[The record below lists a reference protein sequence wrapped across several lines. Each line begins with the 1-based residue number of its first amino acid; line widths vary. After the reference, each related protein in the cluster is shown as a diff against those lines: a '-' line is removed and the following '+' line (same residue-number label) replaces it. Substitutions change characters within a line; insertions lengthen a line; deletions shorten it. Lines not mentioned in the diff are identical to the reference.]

1 MERQNNKHL
10 YMLFCVLCIVLCITS
25 PQTNFGDFWFLNFNP
40 PAPPAF
46 SAGHISP
53 NASVLERI
61 AFGGKCRTLQC
72 IAVPCLAVT
81 WVLAKTDDHH
91 RNPNS
96 NDRDHLVRV
105 KILAV
110 WDYFSPQTHSSWP
123 ARAGSAVIDPAIRDY
138 FALNGL
144 DTDMSAL

>member
-1 MERQNNKHL
+1 MSRGYLGAE
-10 YMLFCVLCIVLCITS
+10 
-25 PQTNFGDFWFLNFNP
+25 
-40 PAPPAF
+40 
-46 SAGHISP
+46 
-53 NASVLERI
+53 
-61 AFGGKCRTLQC
+61 
-72 IAVPCLAVT
+72 
-81 WVLAKTDDHH
+81 TDDHH